1 MVSLNT
7 LAGLV
12 GGMEGFQ
19 QYQKDQQKRQMEQID
34 LLDRQAR
41 LRLDQQKADA
51 EQAAMLRSQNADK
64 NAAAVLQG
72 IYGGTN
78 PQAQPPVP
86 PPQAPPPQQMA
97 PGQPSVPMQQA
108 NQQRP
113 PIPAQGVQGQ
123 MPPAGT
129 PPLPQGQP
137 GQAPARPQPQQQ
149 AQPAPY
155 QRIDTQMQQRQQA
168 QQAQAAQQQ
177 ATDLANS
184 PIPPEENSL
193 TFQGAVRMLQA
204 KGIQGPAMIDAL
216 DRLTPYLDRQ
226 AKQQAQALKD
236 QLAIQKSALDAA
248 KFELQGKH
256 DAALEANANARLSVE
271 AQRVRIEAARAA
283 NASQNEA
290 MGNALKAEQI
300 KIDEAKLDREGIP
313 AGYERDPKTN
323 GLRPMQGGPYD
334 PKSPNYRPPKGAQ
347 SQAPLGSREEAY
359 LHRTLN
365 SANQALQGAKNIM
378 DLPITTKTL
387 GIESEGP
394 GLMNASKRWLTTK
407 LTDQDIQD
415 YDTMRAGIDRSLAT
429 LEASGLAPP
438 GSLTGS
444 MGKSTTINV
453 GDTQLTKLRKM
464 AELRQIA
471 VASLEPNLADPRV
484 PKEQKDYIK
493 QLVDGFKTS
502 IPFTQE
508 DITKLEKAQR
518 SNPQATLAD
527 VAKQKGLG
535 TNVPEDIQALV
546 NKYKSK

>member
-1 MVSLNT
+1 MPSLNV

-12 GGMEGFQ
+12 GGLEG
-19 QYQKDQQKRQMEQID
+19 YQDYQDKQRKRELEQID
-34 LLDRQAR
+34 LMDRQQR

-51 EQAAMLRSQNADK
+51 EQAATLRSQNADK

-72 IYGGTN
+72 IYGGAN
-78 PQAQPPVP
+78 PGAQPPVP
-86 PPQAPPPQQMA
+86 PPSAPPPQQMA

-113 PIPAQGVQGQ
+113 PIPPQGVQGQ

-129 PPLPQGQP
+129 PPLPPGQP
-137 GQAPARPQPQQQ
+137 GRAPARQAQPQ
-149 AQPAPY
+149 QPAPY

-168 QQAQAAQQQ
+168 QQAAAAQQQ
-177 ATDLANS
+177 AVQIANS
-184 PIPPEENSL
+184 PEPPAPDSL
-193 TFQGAVRMLQA
+193 TFQGAVKVLQS
-204 KGIQGPAMIDAL
+204 KGITGPAMIDAL
-216 DRLTPYLDRQ
+216 DRLTPYLNQ
-226 AKQQAQALKD
+226 EAKQQAQALKD

-248 KFELQGKH
+248 RLELQGKH

-283 NASQNEA
+283 NASQNEG

-518 SNPQATLAD
+518 SNPNATLAD

-535 TNVPEDIQALV
+535 TGVPQDIQDLV

>member
-1 MVSLNT
+1 MPSLNV

-12 GGMEGFQ
+12 GGLEG
-19 QYQKDQQKRQMEQID
+19 YQDYQDKQRKRELEQID
-34 LLDRQAR
+34 LMDRQQR

-51 EQAAMLRSQNADK
+51 EQAATLRSQNADK

-72 IYGGTN
+72 IYGGAN
-78 PQAQPPVP
+78 PGAQPPVP
-86 PPQAPPPQQMA
+86 PPSAPPPQQMA

-113 PIPAQGVQGQ
+113 PIPPQGVQGQ

-129 PPLPQGQP
+129 PPLPPGQP
-137 GQAPARPQPQQQ
+137 GRAPARQAQPQ
-149 AQPAPY
+149 QPAPY

-168 QQAQAAQQQ
+168 QQAAAAQQQ
-177 ATDLANS
+177 AVQIANS
-184 PIPPEENSL
+184 PEPPAPDSL
-193 TFQGAVRMLQA
+193 TFQGAVKVLQS
-204 KGIQGPAMIDAL
+204 KGITGPAMIDAL
-216 DRLTPYLDRQ
+216 DRLTPYLNQ
-226 AKQQAQALKD
+226 EAKQQAQALKD

-248 KFELQGKH
+248 RLELQGKH

-283 NASQNEA
+283 NASQNEG

-518 SNPQATLAD
+518 SNPNATLAD

-535 TNVPEDIQALV
+535 TGVPQDIRDLV

>member
-1 MVSLNT
+1 MANFLAA
-7 LAGLV
+7 LAGGL
-12 GGMEGFQ
+12 EGFKE
-19 QYQKDQQKRQMEQID
+19 YQDDQQKRKLAEID
-34 LLDRQAR
+34 ALTRAQQ

-51 EQAAMLRSQNADK
+51 QQQAQLRSQKADE

-72 IYGGTN
+72 FYGGAN
-78 PQAQPPVP
+78 PQAQPPV
-86 PPQAPPPQQMA
+86 PPPQQMA

-113 PIPAQGVQGQ
+113 PIPPQGVQGQ

-129 PPLPQGQP
+129 PPLPPGQP
-137 GQAPARPQPQQQ
+137 GPAPARPQAQPQQ
-149 AQPAPY
+149 PPPY
-155 QRIDTQMQQRQQA
+155 QRIDTQMRQRQQA
-168 QQAQAAQQQ
+168 QQATAAQQQ
-177 ATDLANS
+177 AVQIANS
-184 PIPPEENSL
+184 PEPPAPDSL
-193 TFQGAVRMLQA
+193 TFQGAVKVLQS
-204 KGIQGPAMIDAL
+204 KGVTGPAMIDAL
-216 DRLTPYLDRQ
+216 DRLTPYLNQ
-226 AKQQAQALKD
+226 EAKQQAQALKD

-248 KFELQGKH
+248 RLELQGKH
-256 DAALEANANARLSVE
+256 DAALEANANARLSID

-283 NASQNEA
+283 NASQNEG

-323 GLRPMQGGPYD
+323 ALRPMQGGPYD

-347 SQAPLGSREEAY
+347 SRAPLGSREEAY

-444 MGKSTTINV
+444 MDKSTTINV

-484 PKEQKDYIK
+484 PKEQKDYIT
-493 QLVDGFKTS
+493 QLVTGFKTA

-508 DITKLEKAQR
+508 DITKLEKAQK
-518 SNPQATLAD
+518 SNPNATLAD

-535 TNVPEDIQALV
+535 TSVPDDIQALV